1 MLVFGGF
8 VVLGWRR
15 GLDRVRQA
23 KITALGA
30 GAIAVTI
37 FGSVLLPQW
46 VSPRAASITRDSSP
60 CLLLLLF
67 YSLAGQFVTRV
78 DAQVEVWLESLDKRW
93 AAPYLEWC
101 ASQPFGAF
109 VFSCPGIG
117 LFFLLH
123 LNSFRRW
130 RTLLVWRPRRDRLV
144 LDCRCC
150 GWLWLLRHA
159 CVCPDT
165 PSKDDRRQVERA
177 SAERQGPRL

>member
-1 MLVFGGF
+1 MLFARASEWITVLVFGGF

-46 VSPRAASITRDSSP
+46 VSPRAAAITRDWSP

-78 DAQVEVWLESLDKRW
+78 DPHVEMWLAHLDKRW

-123 LNSFRRW
+123 LNSFR
-130 RTLLVWRPRRDRLV
+130 
-144 LDCRCC
+144 
-150 GWLWLLRHA
+150 
-159 CVCPDT
+159 
-165 PSKDDRRQVERA
+165 
-177 SAERQGPRL
+177 